1 MVPRNE
7 QIVRPLDPKHLQS
20 NQYGRD
26 HDRVHTVYA
35 NAVHAL
41 QPGQCVT
48 LFINVARVRAY
59 LGDRAA

>member
-1 MVPRNE
+1 MVPGNE

-20 NQYGRD
+20 DQYGRD
-26 HDRVHTVYA
+26 HDRVHTVYT

-41 QPGQCVT
+41 QPRQCVT
-48 LFINVARVRAY
+48 LFIHVARVRAY